1 MARTKSPTLTET
13 ELRLM
18 DVLWTR
24 GPSTA
29 REVLEKTLAEGNVRA
44 YSTVR
49 TMLGILE
56 QKGYVTHREQGR
68 AFVYEP
74 KVERHE
80 ARASAVRHLVRRFFD
95 NSPEQL
101 VLNLIEDKKLDPQEV
116 ARLKNMIKSAGRD
129 REGR

>member
-1 MARTKSPTLTET
+1 VARTKSQTLTET

-18 DVLWTR
+18 EVLWNR

-29 REVLEKTLAEGNVRA
+29 REVLDALPDPDSRA

-49 TMLGILE
+49 TMLGVLE

-74 KVERHE
+74 RVERDQ
-80 ARASAVRHLVRRFFD
+80 ARASAVRHLVRRFFND
-95 NSPEQL
+95 SPEQL
-101 VLNLIEDKKLDPQEV
+101 VLNLIEDEQIDPGEL
-116 ARLKNMIKSAGRD
+116 ARLKKMIEESDKEAPR
-129 REGR
+129 

>member
-1 MARTKSPTLTET
+1 MARAKSPTLTET

-29 REVLEKTLAEGNVRA
+29 REVLEALPSGAGRA

-49 TMLGILE
+49 TMLGVLE
-56 QKGYVTHREQGR
+56 QKGYITHRESGR

-74 KVERHE
+74 RVERQE

-95 NSPEQL
+95 GSPEQL
-101 VLNLIEDKKLDPQEV
+101 VLNLIEDENLEPAELV
-116 ARLKNMIKSAGRD
+116 RLKEMIANAGRD
-129 REGR
+129 PGGR